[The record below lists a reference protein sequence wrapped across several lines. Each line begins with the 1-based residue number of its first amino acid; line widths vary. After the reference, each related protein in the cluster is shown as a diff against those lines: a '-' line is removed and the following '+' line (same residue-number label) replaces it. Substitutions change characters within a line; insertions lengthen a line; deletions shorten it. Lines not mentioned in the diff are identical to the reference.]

1 MQVDPVSAP
10 SFSPPVPETLSTP
23 SQQSATQFA
32 ALLRAQMDR
41 MMASAAFGGNGRHGR
56 HGWHG
61 GGGGAGRICSAA
73 AGCRG

>member
-32 ALLRAQMDR
+32 ALLRAQMDS
-41 MMASAAFGGNGRHGR
+41 MMASAAFGGMGGM
-56 HGWHG
+56 GGMG
-61 GGGGAGRICSAA
+61 GGGGGWICSAA